1 LGHEDGIRIWSPDR
15 KGTPR
20 SGLQR
25 ISGRWRQS
33 HAGAAQLPPFDINY
47 TEGLKVGY
55 KWFEAEGK
63 TPLFAFGYG
72 LSYTTFEYSGLKA
85 DAKSVTFAIKNT
97 GKRAGAEVGQV
108 YVALPPG
115 TNEPPKRLVA
125 WAKVQLEP
133 GESKFVH
140 LALDP
145 LFLSIFNEAKD
156 SWEVVPGDY
165 RVMVGSSSQNTPL
178 TAAVRIGM

>member
-1 LGHEDGIRIWSPDR
+1 M
-15 KGTPR
+15 
-20 SGLQR
+20 
-25 ISGRWRQS
+25 
-33 HAGAAQLPPFDINY
+33 
-47 TEGLKVGY
+47 
-55 KWFEAEGK
+55 
-63 TPLFAFGYG
+63 
-72 LSYTTFEYSGLKA
+72 SYTTFEYSGLKA